1 MFIAQVTG
9 VWREKNGE
17 NTKQLNFV
25 VSKLELADFCFK
37 KVNISSS
44 KLEKKNHGRYSPAF
58 YPTETT
64 HAGKTPCLAVP

>member
-1 MFIAQVTG
+1 MFIVQVTG

-25 VSKLELADFCFK
+25 VSKLELLFQKIQFFIVQI
-37 KVNISSS
+37 KV
-44 KLEKKNHGRYSPAF
+44 KNHGRYSSAF
-58 YPTETT
+58 YPTATT